1 MSAMDL
7 IKSMMVAASGLKAQ
21 SGRMRIIAENVANA
35 DSTGRTPDDDPYRR
49 QMPTFESELDRAKG
63 VRTVRMNEITPD
75 MSDFD
80 TRYEPGHP
88 AADADGYVKTPNV
101 NTLIELMDMR
111 EAQRS
116 FEANMNVMESSRA
129 MLMRTIDLLR
139 R

>member
-1 MSAMDL
+1 MKDIANIMS
-7 IKSMMVAASGLKAQ
+7 IAASGMKAQ
-21 SGRMRIIAENVANA
+21 SSRMRIIAENVANA

-63 VRTVRMNEITPD
+63 VRTVRMSEITPD

-80 TRYEPGHP
+80 LRYEPGHP

>member
-1 MSAMDL
+1 MKDIANIMS
-7 IKSMMVAASGLKAQ
+7 IAASGMKAQ
-21 SGRMRIIAENVANA
+21 SSRMRIIAENVANA

-63 VRTVRMNEITPD
+63 VRTVRMSEITPD

>member
-1 MSAMDL
+1 MKDIANIMS
-7 IKSMMVAASGLKAQ
+7 IAASGMKAQ
-21 SGRMRIIAENVANA
+21 SSRMRIIAKNVANA

-63 VRTVRMNEITPD
+63 VRTVRMSEITPD

-80 TRYEPGHP
+80 MRYEPGHP

>member
-1 MSAMDL
+1 MEDITNIMS
-7 IKSMMVAASGLKAQ
+7 IAASGMKAQ
-21 SGRMRIIAENVANA
+21 SSRMRIIAENVANA
-35 DSTGRTPDDDPYRR
+35 DSTARTPDEDPYRR

-63 VRTVRMNEITPD
+63 VRTVRMAEVTPD
-75 MSDFD
+75 MSDFN

-111 EAQRS
+111 EAQRG

-129 MLMRTIDLLR
+129 MMMRTIDLLR

>member
-1 MSAMDL
+1 MKDIAKIMS
-7 IKSMMVAASGLKAQ
+7 IAASGMKAQ
-21 SGRMRIIAENVANA
+21 SSRMRIIAENVANA

-49 QMPTFESELDRAKG
+49 QMPTFESELDRARG
-63 VRTVRMNEITPD
+63 VRTVRMSEITPD

-80 TRYEPGHP
+80 MRYEPGHP

>member
-1 MSAMDL
+1 MKDIANIMS
-7 IKSMMVAASGLKAQ
+7 IAASGMKAQ
-21 SGRMRIIAENVANA
+21 SSRMRIIAENVANA

-49 QMPTFESELDRAKG
+49 QMPTFESELDRARG
-63 VRTVRMNEITPD
+63 VRTVRMSEITPD

-80 TRYEPGHP
+80 MRYEPGHP